1 MSVLATETT
10 AAAGAPPIVRTPC
23 PHYSAEGLRWPG
35 HEDLEPFMRAT
46 YEAHVAWACRGRS
59 FVGAVP
65 SSKLRDVAPGQQL
78 HVDAADDAR
87 RMLQDARNALRAAQ
101 AAGDP
106 RALETRSFEV
116 SSAYRSALRQY
127 RLWGSRFPSYMA
139 ATEAERRRLPGGPTG
154 AEAAR
159 WLARWIRRWLG
170 APGFSNHNAGRA
182 VDLACRLTD
191 RRVAANRSDIP
202 RWRTTWLHSWL
213 VANAG
218 RYGFT
223 PYEAEPWHWDHHGGP
238 TASTA
243 STAVATEAEVP
254 GLPASGPAAYW
265 HRQLRI
271 ALPGNTV
278 EPLIDGTAT
287 FKAMRRAIES
297 ATGSDHF
304 VYLLGWWVDPWVH
317 LDGPGTS
324 LLDLFAQAG
333 KRGVQV
339 RVLMWDPP
347 RLFAGDHSK
356 LHAAAVTAINRL
368 PNCHAQQDAG
378 GGLTSPKAHHQK
390 LLVVNGRNGLV
401 AFAGGVDVNADRIHV
416 LPPPAGSYRRDR
428 PSVGWTGSS
437 GSGSGAAT
445 DDGTPL
451 HDVHARLTGPT
462 ALPLMR
468 AFMRRWWARS
478 GDRGIDRTDP
488 LRARWSMPL
497 PRQTGRHWVRI
508 GETFDGVIR
517 DGSRELHDREVTV
530 QDIWL
535 RTILGARS
543 FLYIEEQYLI
553 SLCAADAIR
562 QVLPRLRHVTIL
574 ITPSQISGLP
584 GAWAR
589 RRAFVDRIVH
599 NNKHASK
606 LHIYIRTGS
615 APARGHTLG
624 AHSYVHAKMAVADD
638 EVLLIGSANCNNRG
652 WETDSELVTATFE
665 DARGPRASVA
675 GRTRASLWSHHLGQ
689 PLAAVADPVAS
700 RGLWDTVGTRHVRRY
715 DPWEGKDRIGSDR
728 PDALVDPSDARPGD
742 PCRTLLS
749 PAGSVTPTRP

>member
-1 MSVLATETT
+1 MSVLASEATTT
-10 AAAGAPPIVRTPC
+10 AGTPPIVRTPC

-46 YEAHVAWACRGRS
+46 YEAHVARVCHKRA

-65 SSKLRDVAPGQQL
+65 SSQLRNVADKQQL
-78 HVDAADDAR
+78 HVDAVDDAL
-87 RMLQDARNALRAAQ
+87 RMLRDARSALRAAQ
-101 AAGDP
+101 AASDP
-106 RALETRSFEV
+106 RALETRSFGV
-116 SSAYRSALRQY
+116 TSAYRSALEQY
-127 RLWGSRFPSYMA
+127 RLWGGRFPTYMA
-139 ATEAERRRLPGGPTG
+139 ATEAERQRLPGGPTSP
-154 AEAAR
+154 EAAR
-159 WLARWIRRWLG
+159 WLARWIHRWLG

-182 VDLACRLTD
+182 IDLACRLTD
-191 RRVAANRSDIP
+191 RRLSANRSDIP
-202 RWRTTWLHSWL
+202 RWRTTWLHGWL
-213 VANAG
+213 AANAG

-223 PYEAEPWHWDHHGGP
+223 PYAPEPWHWEHLGGP
-238 TASTA
+238 TARTVV
-243 STAVATEAEVP
+243 TTEGEAP
-254 GLPASGPAAYW
+254 GAPASGPAAYW

-278 EPLIDGTAT
+278 EPLIDGPAA

-297 ATGSDHF
+297 ATGPDHF

-324 LLDLFAQAG
+324 LLDLFARAG
-333 KRGVQV
+333 ERGVQV
-339 RVLMWDPP
+339 RVLMWDAP
-347 RLFAGDHSK
+347 RLIAGDHSK
-356 LHAAAVTAINRL
+356 LHDAAAAALNRL
-368 PNCHAQQDAG
+368 PRCHAQQDAG
-378 GGLTSPKAHHQK
+378 GGLTSPKSHHQK
-390 LLVVNGRNGLV
+390 LLVVNGREGLV
-401 AFAGGVDVNADRIHV
+401 AFAGGVDVNADRLHV

-428 PSVGWTGSS
+428 PSIGWTGSS

-462 ALPLMR
+462 ALPLLR

-478 GDRGIDRTDP
+478 GDRAIDRTDP
-488 LRARWSMPL
+488 LRARWNMPL
-497 PRQTGRHWVRI
+497 PRRTGRQWVRI

-562 QVLPRLRHVTIL
+562 QVLPRLHHVTIL
-574 ITPSQISGLP
+574 IAPSQISDLP

-589 RRAFVDRIVH
+589 RRAFVDRITH
-599 NNKHASK
+599 NNKHAAK

-615 APARGHTLG
+615 APAPGHTFG

-638 EVLLIGSANCNNRG
+638 EVVLIGSANCNNRG

-665 DARGPRASVA
+665 DARGPHASVA
-675 GRTRASLWSHHLGQ
+675 GRTRALLWSHHLGQ
-689 PLAAVADPVAS
+689 PLAAVADPLAS
-700 RGLWDTVGTRHVRRY
+700 RDLWDTVGTRHVRRY

-728 PDALVDPSDARPGD
+728 PDALVDPSDERPGD
-742 PCRTLLS
+742 PCRTLLKAA
-749 PAGSVTPTRP
+749 AGKS